1 MADAE
6 IYFQRLTIDL
16 ANLRHPIRYWHGGED
31 RNIPEEMVREFTGK
45 IAGAELVVDEEMG
58 HFSLVLRRA
67 PAALDYLAEVS
78 VDGSVC
84 G

>member
-1 MADAE
+1 
-6 IYFQRLTIDL
+6 
-16 ANLRHPIRYWHGGED
+16 
-31 RNIPEEMVREFTGK
+31 MVREFTGK